1 MVQRYDLPVPL
12 WYYLT
17 GAGLVVALTF
27 VVLVTFRKDGAPAP
41 PRSRDISRTWLGRLL
56 AGDMPGRIPAILSV
70 VVFLFLIAAGLLGTQ
85 EDPLANIL
93 PAFVWVAWW
102 VGLGFVCA
110 LVGNVWPAVNPW
122 AAVPAL
128 LPRAL
133 RWRTVRSVPSWVG
146 VWPAVFL
153 YLCFAWAE
161 LVWPDNTAP
170 ASLASAIL
178 IYSAVTWAGMA
189 RYGAESWLRCGET
202 FSVVFGLFGRF
213 APLTRRPDGTLLLR
227 HFGSGLAGEEKAPL
241 SMVVLVVTLL
251 ATVSFDGFL
260 HTPIWARFYAAASHG
275 LYDLGWTHVLGN
287 TGART
292 LVFTTGLVLAP
303 LCFMALFLGTC
314 QLTACMETG
323 REGPRRRAV
332 DVASGYVL
340 TLVPIA
346 IAYHLAHYLL
356 LLMIEGQRL
365 YGHISDPFGV
375 GWDLFGTAG
384 MTPDPTVVDARF
396 LWLFSLFVI
405 VAGHVIAVWLA
416 HLAAHREQ
424 GGRAVVAPQ
433 LPMLTLMVGYTVF
446 SLWII
451 GQPIVEV

>member
-1 MVQRYDLPVPL
+1 M
-12 WYYLT
+12 
-17 GAGLVVALTF
+17 
-27 VVLVTFRKDGAPAP
+27 
-41 PRSRDISRTWLGRLL
+41 I
-56 AGDMPGRIPAILSV
+56 AILSV
-70 VVFLFLIAAGLLGTQ
+70 AVFTFLIAAGLFGTQ
-85 EDPLANIL
+85 AYPLANIL
-93 PAFVWVAWW
+93 PAFVWIAWW

-110 LVGNVWPAVNPW
+110 LVGNVWPALNPW
-122 AAVPAL
+122 AAAPAL
-128 LPRAL
+128 FPGVPRDRGA
-133 RWRTVRSVPSWVG
+133 RPVPSWMG

-178 IYSAVTWAGMA
+178 VYSAITWAGMA
-189 RYGAESWLRCGET
+189 LYGIEPWLRCGEP
-202 FSVVFGLFGRF
+202 FSIVFGLFGRF
-213 APLTRRPDGTLLLR
+213 APLARTAEGRLVLR
-227 HFGSGLAGEEKAPL
+227 HYGSGLAGGEKVPV

-260 HTPIWARFYAAASHG
+260 HTPVWARFYATASHG
-275 LYDLGWTHVLGN
+275 LYDLGWTHFLGN

-292 LVFTTGLVLAP
+292 LIFTTGLVLAP
-303 LCFMALFLGTC
+303 LGFVALFLGTC
-314 QLTACMETG
+314 ALMARLANGGNGTRRGAMEL
-323 REGPRRRAV
+323 
-332 DVASGYVL
+332 ASSYVL

-356 LLMIEGQRL
+356 LLIFEGQRL
-365 YGHISDPFGV
+365 FGHISDPFGV

-384 MTPDPTVVDARF
+384 VTPDPTVVDARF

-405 VAGHVIAVWLA
+405 VAGHAIAVWLA
-416 HLAAHREQ
+416 HRAAYREND
-424 GGRAVVAPQ
+424 GGAVVAPQ
-433 LPMLTLMVGYTVF
+433 LPMLVLMVGYTIF

>member
-1 MVQRYDLPVPL
+1 M
-12 WYYLT
+12 
-17 GAGLVVALTF
+17 
-27 VVLVTFRKDGAPAP
+27 
-41 PRSRDISRTWLGRLL
+41 LGV
-56 AGDMPGRIPAILSV
+56 LSV
-70 VVFLFLIAAGLLGTQ
+70 AVFVFLIAAGLLGTQ
-85 EDPLANIL
+85 QDQLANVL

-110 LVGNVWPAVNPW
+110 LVGNIWPALNPW
-122 AAVPAL
+122 AAAPAL
-128 LPRAL
+128 LPEGLRRRA
-133 RWRTVRSVPSWVG
+133 VRPLPSWMG

-170 ASLASAIL
+170 AKLASLIL
-178 IYSAVTWAGMA
+178 IYSAITWAAMA
-189 RYGAESWLRCGET
+189 RYGVEPWLKCGET
-202 FSVVFGLFGRF
+202 FSIVFGLFGRF
-213 APLTRRPDGTLLLR
+213 APFARTPASALVLR
-227 HFGSGLAGEEKAPL
+227 HYGSGLAAGEKVPA
-241 SMVVLVVTLL
+241 SMVVLVITLL

-260 HTPIWARFYAAASHG
+260 HTPIWARLYAAAAHG
-275 LYDLGWTHVLGN
+275 LYDLGWTRLLGN

-303 LCFMALFLGTC
+303 LCFLALFLATC
-314 QLTACMETG
+314 KLTAHLESRG
-323 REGPRRRAV
+323 NDERRGAAEL
-332 DVASGYVL
+332 ASSYVL

-346 IAYHLAHYLL
+346 VAYHVAHYLL
-356 LLMIEGQRL
+356 LLMIEGQLL

-384 MTPDPTVVDARF
+384 TAPDPTVVDARF

-416 HLAAHREQ
+416 HRAAHDEHP
-424 GGRAVVAPQ
+424 GNGAVASQ
-433 LPMLTLMVGYTVF
+433 LPMLVLMVGYTIF